1 MQNQKSHKNECG
13 FQQGKSGGVEGFYHL
28 RSASDQPA
36 LGFEG
41 FADKGRARGVALFL

>member
-13 FQQGKSGGVEGFYHL
+13 FQQGESGGVEGFYHL
-28 RSASDQPA
+28 RSASDLPA